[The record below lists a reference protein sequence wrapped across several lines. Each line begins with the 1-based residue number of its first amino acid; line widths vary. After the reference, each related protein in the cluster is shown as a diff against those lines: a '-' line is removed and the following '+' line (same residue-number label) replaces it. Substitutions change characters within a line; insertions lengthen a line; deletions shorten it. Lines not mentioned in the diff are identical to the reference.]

1 MKIINAITTCVMMAL
16 GGAEA
21 NASAPWVVNPSD
33 YRYDMSLYLEF
44 SFEEGRMDCSR
55 YEVAAFVGDECRG
68 IAETLTLGEGEECLY
83 LRARSNRESGETMT
97 FRYYDRETEEV
108 QPVDDASFEF
118 VSNGRLGYPSEPY
131 AVMITRRYDVTIT
144 AGDGGTVD
152 NEGGRF
158 TAGTELTVT
167 ATPAEG
173 YRFVQWSD
181 GVTTNPRTI
190 VVDGH
195 LTLAAEF
202 AVNSYTLTLYLN
214 DEPYRRSEVDFGAPV
229 VVEDPE
235 VPEGMEFKG
244 WTDEIPETMPA
255 HDVDIHGS
263 YGVPDSVTAIGVD
276 ADTNVTVCDL
286 LGRMVCRS
294 ASWTA
299 AAGRLSPGIYIVNG
313 EKRIVRK

>member
-1 MKIINAITTCVMMAL
+1 MVL

-21 NASAPWVVNPSD
+21 FASAPWAVNPSD

-44 SFEEGRMDCSR
+44 SFEEGRMDYSR

-68 IAETLTLGEGEECLY
+68 IAETLPFGEGEECLY
-83 LRARSNRESGETMT
+83 LRVRSNRESGETMT
-97 FRYYDRETEEV
+97 FRYYDRDTEEV

-131 AVMITRRYDVTIT
+131 TVMITRRYDVAIS

-181 GVTTNPRTI
+181 GVTANPRTI
-190 VVDGH
+190 VVDGPLA
-195 LTLAAEF
+195 LTAEF
-202 AVNSYTLTLYLN
+202 
-214 DEPYRRSEVDFGAPV
+214 G
-229 VVEDPE
+229 
-235 VPEGMEFKG
+235 
-244 WTDEIPETMPA
+244 I
-255 HDVDIHGS
+255 
-263 YGVPDSVTAIGVD
+263 PDSVAAVGMD
-276 ADTNVTVCDL
+276 ADTKVTVCDL
-286 LGRMVCRS
+286 LGRMLYSGVCGS
-294 ASWTA
+294 EA
-299 AAGRLSPGIYIVNG
+299 AARLAAGIYLVNG
-313 EKRIVRK
+313 EKRIVRR